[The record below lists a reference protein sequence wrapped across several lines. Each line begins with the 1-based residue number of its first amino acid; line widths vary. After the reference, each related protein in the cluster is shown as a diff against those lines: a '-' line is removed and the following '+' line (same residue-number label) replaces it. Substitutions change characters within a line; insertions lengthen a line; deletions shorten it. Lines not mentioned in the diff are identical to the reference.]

1 MGLLMSARRPGLV
14 TAGIEVGARRVD
26 AGQRDDDSVPT
37 DHGGL
42 DRGQG
47 GPTAPPISR
56 ESGAAITVQQLIA
69 LLATYSPDLCVVV
82 NGYENGFD
90 DVEPGRVS
98 VTRIELDI
106 GKHWWDGRH
115 AAADRAVDE
124 HVGRIVDALVLRR
137 ASR

>member
-47 GPTAPPISR
+47 WT
-56 ESGAAITVQQLIA
+56 
-69 LLATYSPDLCVVV
+69 
-82 NGYENGFD
+82 
-90 DVEPGRVS
+90 
-98 VTRIELDI
+98 
-106 GKHWWDGRH
+106 DGSAH
-115 AAADRAVDE
+115 K
-124 HVGRIVDALVLRR
+124 
-137 ASR
+137 